1 MERPMRQSS
10 MNSSTSTASAPTMLV
25 VISGSRWARVVSME
39 STRSTMMFLYEPE
52 ERSSTVPSGSV
63 ASLSS
68 SRRRVL
74 ASTWN
79 VAWWEREVDTLC
91 ST

>member
-10 MNSSTSTASAPTMLV
+10 VKSSTSTASAPTMLV

-68 SRRRVL
+68 SRVRVL
-74 ASTWN
+74 ASTWK
-79 VAWWEREVDTLC
+79 VA
-91 ST
+91 